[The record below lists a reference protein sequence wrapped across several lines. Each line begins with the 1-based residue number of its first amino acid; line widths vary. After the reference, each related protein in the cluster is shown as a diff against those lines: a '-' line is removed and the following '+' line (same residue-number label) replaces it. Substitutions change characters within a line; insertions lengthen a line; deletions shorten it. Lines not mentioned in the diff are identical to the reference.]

1 MDATEDEIARMQEE
15 RRAKEQELAALAS
28 VSFDKDL
35 YGGGD
40 KDRFAGY
47 EMSIPVMEDEE
58 EQDAT
63 EREVARKLAS
73 YTAPKELLHELPR
86 GEAEEEPAGFKK
98 PSRIIDRED
107 DYRRRRLNRIISPD
121 RHDAFAMGDATPDA
135 AVRTYADVI
144 KEEALKREKE
154 ETLRQIAKKKAE
166 EAERKAAELSSA
178 PTKAQGAAAAPA
190 AAAAA
195 PAAAA
200 PSAAAAAAAGS
211 KRRNR
216 WDVAGGGGP
225 GAAEVEAKKPK
236 AAADWDAPDATPGAA
251 SRWDA
256 PTPGRGSAVDA
267 TPTPGPRRNRW
278 DETPSHGGVMPDD
291 ATPSALP
298 GGGGATPGLGGG
310 ATPAGMAWDA
320 TPKLSAGA
328 TPTPKKTRSRWDET
342 PAGGGVTPAGG
353 GGGAT
358 PSAAVGM
365 TPSGMTPGGVT
376 FGGATPGGFG
386 VTPVGGMDMA
396 TPTPGQIALRGPL
409 TPEQF
414 TMLRWERE
422 IEERNKPLSD
432 EELDAM
438 FPLDGYKVL
447 EPPASYVPIRTPAR
461 KLLATPTP
469 MGGAGGGA
477 TPLYAIPEEDR
488 QQLFDVGKEVPGL
501 PNLKPEDYQYFG
513 ALLNEEEEEK
523 MSAQEKTE
531 RKIMKLLLKVG
542 GGEEG
547 SGLGLEWERGRK
559 MGWCGW
565 DGKEEVKNGTP
576 PQRKTAL
583 RQLTDKAREFGAS
596 ALFNQILPLLMSP
609 TLEDQERHLLVKVID
624 RILYKLDELVRPFV
638 HKILVV
644 IEPLLI
650 DEDYYARVE
659 GREIISNLSKAAG
672 LATMIAAMR
681 PDIDNVDEAV
691 CASKKSWQA
700 RHTGIKIVQQIAILM
715 GCAVLPHLRSLV
727 DIIEHGLGD
736 DNQKVRVGV
745 GLCMCVDSI
754 IELSLACSHRTITSL
769 SLAAIGEASA
779 PYSIESFYFVLSLTT
794 IPSMS
799 PSLPSPPSPL
809 CLSPPVP
816 ITCPPLSHLSPP
828 VPITCPPLSHLSPP
842 VPITCPPLSHLSP
855 PVPITCPPLSHLS
868 PPVPITC
875 PPLSHLSPPVP
886 ITCPPPLHL
895 SPPVPITCPPS
906 PTSPHLSPS
915 PVPPSPTSP
924 HLSPSPVPPSPTS
937 PHLSPSPVPPSPTSP
952 HLSPSPVPPS
962 PTSPHLS
969 PSPVPPS
976 PTSPHLSP
984 SPVPPSPTSP
994 HLSPSPVPPSPTSP
1008 RLSPSLRCALS
1019 QRSLWQRWQRRQHS
1033 LAEASAP
1040 YGIESFDSVLKPLW
1054 KGIRAH
1060 RGKVLAA
1067 FLKAIGFIIPLMD
1080 AMYASYYTR
1089 EGAHGGICVG
1099 FIIPLMDAMYASYYT
1114 REVRGRWGEM
1124 GGKDWDTSVL
1134 MGGYGGVRLF
1144 IIPLM
1149 DAMYAS
1155 YCTHEVMVVLIRE
1168 FQSPDKEMKKIVL
1181 KVVMVVL
1188 IREFQS
1194 PDEEMKKIVL
1204 KVVKQCVGTDGVE
1217 PDYIRTEILPEYFKH
1232 FWVRRMA
1239 LDRRNYKQ
1247 LVETTV
1253 EIANKVSGLTSWVLV
1268 WGATAQQEILPEYFK
1283 HFWVRRMALDR
1294 RNYKQLVE
1302 TMVKIANKV
1311 CELGIEGGE
1320 GGVWAGAGVSDI
1332 IGRVVE
1338 DLKDE
1343 SEPYRRMTVEKVLTN
1358 LGAADID
1365 ARLEELLIDGI
1376 LYAFQERICGTV
1388 KWRLNNKSAK
1398 VRQQAADL
1406 IARIA
1411 VVMKACGEEQLMGH
1425 LGVVLYE
1432 YLGEECGSRRAD
1444 LIARIA
1450 VVMKACGE
1458 EQLMGHLGVVLYEAV
1473 VMKACGEEQ
1482 LMRHLGVVLCEYLGE
1497 EYPEVLGSILGALK
1511 AIGNVIGHD
1520 QDVPP
1525 PCYSFPHAHHNTPN
1539 APCTCATLLSL
1550 PLIPPEYPEGGWGL
1564 SLGALKAIVNVIGID
1579 QDDSSHQGPCLP
1591 RLTPNPQEQA
1601 REGSQAEPS
1610 FLQSVSSPV
1619 QKKCIADRQSEPSS
1633 LQSVSLPVCV
1643 LPTPLTPPP
1652 YDFPTTPHY
1661 HSQVQENCIDLVGR
1675 IADRG
1680 AEFVPAREW
1689 MRICFELLDM
1699 LKAHKKGTRGATV
1712 NTVGHTRRGI
1722 RRATVN
1728 TFGYI
1733 AKAIGPQDVLA
1744 TLLNNLKVQERQNRV
1759 CTTVA
1764 IAIVAETARPS
1775 LIEVSDGGAEQP
1787 QGAGAAEPRV
1797 HHRAL
1802 VAETCSSFTVL
1813 PALMSEYRVPELNV
1827 QNGVLKYRVPEL
1839 NVQNGVLKSL
1849 SFLFEYIGEM
1859 GRDYIYA
1866 VTPLLEDALMDRD
1879 LVHRQV
1885 GSVW

>member
-1 MDATEDEIARMQEE
+1 
-15 RRAKEQELAALAS
+15 
-28 VSFDKDL
+28 
-35 YGGGD
+35 
-40 KDRFAGY
+40 
-47 EMSIPVMEDEE
+47 
-58 EQDAT
+58 
-63 EREVARKLAS
+63 
-73 YTAPKELLHELPR
+73 
-86 GEAEEEPAGFKK
+86 
-98 PSRIIDRED
+98 
-107 DYRRRRLNRIISPD
+107 
-121 RHDAFAMGDATPDA
+121 
-135 AVRTYADVI
+135 
-144 KEEALKREKE
+144 
-154 ETLRQIAKKKAE
+154 
-166 EAERKAAELSSA
+166 
-178 PTKAQGAAAAPA
+178 
-190 AAAAA
+190 
-195 PAAAA
+195 
-200 PSAAAAAAAGS
+200 
-211 KRRNR
+211 
-216 WDVAGGGGP
+216 
-225 GAAEVEAKKPK
+225 
-236 AAADWDAPDATPGAA
+236 
-251 SRWDA
+251 
-256 PTPGRGSAVDA
+256 
-267 TPTPGPRRNRW
+267 
-278 DETPSHGGVMPDD
+278 
-291 ATPSALP
+291 
-298 GGGGATPGLGGG
+298 
-310 ATPAGMAWDA
+310 
-320 TPKLSAGA
+320 
-328 TPTPKKTRSRWDET
+328 
-342 PAGGGVTPAGG
+342 
-353 GGGAT
+353 
-358 PSAAVGM
+358 
-365 TPSGMTPGGVT
+365 
-376 FGGATPGGFG
+376 
-386 VTPVGGMDMA
+386 MA

-681 PDIDNVDEAV
+681 PDIDNVDEYVRNTTARAFSVVASALGIPALLPFLRAV

-779 PYSIESFYFVLSLTT
+779 PYSIESFYFVRTITALSLAALAEASALYSIESFDSVRT
-794 IPSMS
+794 I
-799 PSLPSPPSPL
+799 
-809 CLSPPVP
+809 
-816 ITCPPLSHLSPP
+816 T
-828 VPITCPPLSHLSPP
+828 
-842 VPITCPPLSHLSP
+842 
-855 PVPITCPPLSHLS
+855 
-868 PPVPITC
+868 
-875 PPLSHLSPPVP
+875 
-886 ITCPPPLHL
+886 
-895 SPPVPITCPPS
+895 
-906 PTSPHLSPS
+906 
-915 PVPPSPTSP
+915 
-924 HLSPSPVPPSPTS
+924 
-937 PHLSPSPVPPSPTSP
+937 
-952 HLSPSPVPPS
+952 
-962 PTSPHLS
+962 
-969 PSPVPPS
+969 
-976 PTSPHLSP
+976 
-984 SPVPPSPTSP
+984 
-994 HLSPSPVPPSPTSP
+994 
-1008 RLSPSLRCALS
+1008 ALS
-1019 QRSLWQRWQRRQHS
+1019 LAA

-1181 KVVMVVL
+1181 KVMVVL

-1302 TMVKIANKV
+1302 TMVKIANKA
-1311 CELGIEGGE
+1311 
-1320 GGVWAGAGVSDI
+1320 GVSDIIGRVVEDLKDESGPSLAFTTISLTSPYPSLDHISLSTHSHPLPPTTPHPQAGVSDI

-1343 SEPYRRMTVEKVLTN
+1343 SEPYRRMVMETVEKVLTNLGAADIDARLEELLIDGILYAFQEQTVEKVLTN

-1376 LYAFQERICGTV
+1376 LYAFQERTSDDANVMLNGFGTVVNALGQRVRPYLPQVLCSSLFLPSIFVASFSLPFSLSVFQICGTV

-1432 YLGEECGSRRAD
+1432 YLGEARVRQQAAD

-1458 EQLMGHLGVVLYEAV
+1458 EQLMGHLGVVLYDCADEG
-1473 VMKACGEEQ
+1473 MWEEQ
-1482 LMRHLGVVLCEYLGE
+1482 LMGHLAGHRCGVMRSVEQLTGHLGVVFASTCSSRGTWAGSRDWHDQNDSPSQLLLISTHHTYVTHSLALSLPPEYPEVLGSILGALKVIVNVIGMTKRFPSTPCCSYPHINAHPTCVTLSPNCAMPLPLPPEYPEDVPPLATPSHTHITTHQCAMHLCHPLSLPLIPP

-1511 AIGNVIGHD
+1511 AI
-1520 QDVPP
+1520 
-1525 PCYSFPHAHHNTPN
+1525 
-1539 APCTCATLLSL
+1539 
-1550 PLIPPEYPEGGWGL
+1550 
-1564 SLGALKAIVNVIGID
+1564 VNVIGMTKMTPPIKD
-1579 QDDSSHQGPCLP
+1579 LLP
-1591 RLTPNPQEQA
+1591 RLTPILKNRHEK
-1601 REGSQAEPS
+1601 
-1610 FLQSVSSPV
+1610 V

-1699 LKAHKKGTRGATV
+1699 LKVEGAMPVWESASMGAVPGKQTSQNIAKAIGPQDVLATLLNNHRVQERQNKERQPIFFSHPAGPSLSPRHTRRESDAHKK
-1712 NTVGHTRRGI
+1712 GI

-1764 IAIVAETARPS
+1764 IAIVAETCSPFTVLPA
-1775 LIEVSDGGAEQP
+1775 LMNEIEVSDGGAEQP

-1827 QNGVLKYRVPEL
+1827 QNGVLK
-1839 NVQNGVLKSL
+1839 SL

-1879 LVHRQV
+1879 LVHRQTAASAV
-1885 GSVW
+1885 MHMTLGVAGLGCEDALTSPHLIQAVMGTIDGMRVALGPALVLGYVLQGLYHPARKVREVYWRIYNNLYIGAQDALTAAYPRLPDEPNNTYTRAELDMFI